1 MIYNYEFLPL
11 NFLSINEGESNKK
24 LSKILAGKK
33 TYE

>member
-1 MIYNYEFLPL
+1 MIYNYEFLTL
-11 NFLSINEGESNKK
+11 NFLSINEGESNKN